1 MSKPLFDKT
10 TTNDS
15 VTIGTSTT
23 EILAANANRL
33 YALVVNNSSSSVYL
47 ALGVNAVLNKGIRI
61 NANGGSYEIKT
72 DNLFIGAIN
81 GISAA
86 GSKNVTVI
94 EA

>member
-1 MSKPLFDKT
+1 MSKPLFDKA

-15 VTIGTSTT
+15 VTIGTSST
-23 EILAANANRL
+23 EILVANAARL
-33 YALVVNNSSSSVYL
+33 YAIIVNNSSSSVYL
-47 ALGVNAVLNKGIRI
+47 ALGVDAVLNKGIRI
-61 NANGGSYEIKT
+61 NANGGSYEIKS

-86 GSKNVTVI
+86 GGKNVVVT